1 MCVMA
6 LSDNQLQQA
15 TAHLEHAVGV
25 QLNNIILPYSPLC
38 NDSLYFKSAIQDSL
52 AARHG
57 LLLEVDAAADK
68 MLQASTWPSS
78 F

>member
-1 MCVMA
+1 MA

-38 NDSLYFKSAIQDSL
+38 NDSLYFKSVIQVCNSRQL
-52 AARHG
+52 GSQTWAAPRG
-57 LLLEVDAAADK
+57 
-68 MLQASTWPSS
+68 
-78 F
+78 